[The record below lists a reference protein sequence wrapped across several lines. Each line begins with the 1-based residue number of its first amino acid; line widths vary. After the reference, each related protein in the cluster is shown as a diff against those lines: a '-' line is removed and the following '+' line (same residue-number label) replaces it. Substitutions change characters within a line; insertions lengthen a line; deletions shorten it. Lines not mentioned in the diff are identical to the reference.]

1 MRFLFFLTL
10 ATGLA
15 ACQSK
20 NSRFERLSA
29 DQTGIRFANT
39 ITESDSL
46 NVLEFEYIYNGG
58 GVGVGDFNGDG
69 KPDVFFAGNQ
79 VTSRLYLNKGD
90 FTFDDITK
98 QAGLTTRTWCTGVAV
113 VDINQDGRQDIYVS
127 TIHPDRNKSVPNLLF
142 INTGNDN
149 KGIPHFREMAHEAGL
164 ADSSYSTQA
173 TFLDFDRDGDLDLFL
188 LTNAL
193 ETYNRNTVSG
203 PQNQGRARSRDKLFR
218 NEGVKEGVRSE
229 ERGVRSRPAVG
240 PLPRSLAAGRLLT
253 PSFTDVSEQAG
264 LVHEGWGLSVVVND
278 INNDGWPDIYVA
290 NDFQSND
297 VWLINNQQGGF
308 ENQIAN
314 LLRHQSHNSM
324 GADIADINNDGLND
338 LAVVDMLPDD
348 NLRQKTMFSNVPYD
362 RFQLA
367 RRLGYQPQYIRNMLQ
382 LNRGIAPSSL
392 SSPSSPS
399 SPPNL
404 PLFSDIGYLA
414 GTAATDWSWSALFA
428 DLDNDGL
435 RDLLITNGYRKDIT
449 DLDFT
454 SYNRDV
460 GIFGSDAERRS
471 GLLKR
476 IDELEPVYKPNFL
489 FHNDGKLRF
498 RDVAS
503 EWGLTDKS
511 FTNGTAYADFDS
523 DGDLD
528 LVMNNI
534 NDAAFIYRNHTMETT
549 DDSATHHFLRI
560 NLTGK
565 AGNRE
570 GLGAKIAVW
579 AGGQLH
585 YVEHTRQR
593 GYQSSVES
601 TLHLGLGKAR
611 LIDSLRIWWPSGTGQ
626 TLRALRTNQT
636 LTLNEQQAR
645 PQSVSFMRLQQP
657 AVPLLTDVATSL
669 GLSYEHQED
678 DFVDY
683 KQQQTTLPRKHAQIG
698 PGIAVGDV
706 DGNGF
711 DDLYVAGAAHRGG
724 TFFLQQSN
732 SHFTRRDRPAKGP
745 EETGVLLLD
754 VDSDGDLD
762 LYAVHGSTE
771 FGRNEAMYQDSLYLN
786 DGRGNFHPASN
797 ALPRTIASGSCVV
810 AADYDHDGDLDLFVG
825 GRIVPQRYP
834 ESARSYILRNDS
846 IDGRVRFTDV
856 TTQLAP
862 GLAQLGL
869 VCAALWTDVDNDS
882 WPDLLLAGEFMPIT
896 LYKNT
901 RGRSMTSQAAQQ
913 PALQAAS
920 GFWNSLSAGD
930 FDNDGDMDYVAGN
943 LGLNSR
949 MQASASQPVSVYAA
963 DFDANGSFDPIV
975 TLFNGTTEY
984 ALHPRDALT
993 DQIPSFKKRMTSYAA
1008 YGKLS
1013 LNELLTSDERKQA
1026 LTKQANF
1033 LSSAYVENQEGTLIL
1048 HPLPVDAQFSPIFGA
1063 LTTDLNQDDKLDLVT
1078 IGNDYGTEVL
1088 SGYQDAGLGLC
1099 LLGTGGSG
1107 WRSLSPVQSGLRVD
1121 GDAKALA
1128 SVLLANGQ
1136 LLYVATQNNGPIRAF
1151 KQVNSPVRY
1160 RRATPADEKTGSTAG
1175 TKHVRKTEI
1184 GWGSGYLSQS
1194 SRVIR
1199 Q

>member
-1 MRFLFFLTL
+1 MRFLL
-10 ATGLA
+10 ALALAAGLA
-15 ACQSK
+15 ACQST
-20 NSRFERLSA
+20 NSRFERISA
-29 DQTGIRFANT
+29 SQTGIGFANT

-79 VTSRLYLNKGD
+79 VSSQLYLNKGN
-90 FTFDDITK
+90 FTFSDITK
-98 QAGLTTRTWCTGVAV
+98 QAGVTTQSWCTGVAV
-113 VDINQDGRQDIYVS
+113 ADINQDGREDVYVS
-127 TIHPDRNKSVPNLLF
+127 TIHPDRNRSVPNLLF
-142 INTGNDN
+142 INTGNDAQ
-149 KGIPHFREMAHEAGL
+149 GVPHFREMAHDAGL

-173 TFLDFDRDGDLDLFL
+173 TFLDYDRDGDLDIFL

-193 ETYNRNTVSG
+193 ESYNRNTVSG
-203 PQNQGRARSRDKLFR
+203 PQNQGSARSRDKLFR
-218 NEGVKEGVRSE
+218 NDSAPG
-229 ERGVRSRPAVG
+229 
-240 PLPRSLAAGRLLT
+240 SLH
-253 PSFTDVSEQAG
+253 FTDVSDQAG
-264 LVHEGWGLSVVVND
+264 LVHEGWGLGVVVND
-278 INNDGWPDIYVA
+278 INSDGWPDIYVA

-297 VWLINNQQGGF
+297 VWLINNQRGGF
-308 ENQIAN
+308 ENQIAS
-314 LLRHQSHNSM
+314 LLKHQSHNSM

-348 NLRQKTMFSNVPYD
+348 NLRQKTMFANVPYD
-362 RFQLA
+362 RFQMA
-367 RRLGYQPQYIRNMLQ
+367 QRLGYQPQYIRNMLQ
-382 LNRGIAPSSL
+382 LNRGISSLSPPSSL
-392 SSPSSPS
+392 SSPA
-399 SPPNL
+399 L

-460 GIFGSDAERRS
+460 GTFGSDNDRRS

-489 FHNDGKLRF
+489 FHNEGNLRF
-498 RDVAS
+498 RNVAA

-511 FTNGTAYADFDS
+511 FTNGTAYADFDG

-534 NDAAFIYRNHTMETT
+534 NEPVFIYRNQTVETAGDT
-549 DDSATHHFLRI
+549 STQHFLRI
-560 NLTGK
+560 NLAGK
-565 AGNRE
+565 HGNRE

-593 GYQSSVES
+593 GFQSSTES
-601 TLHLGLGKAR
+601 TIHLGLGKAR
-611 LIDSLRIWWPSGTGQ
+611 QIDSLRIWWPAGSGQ
-626 TLRALRTNQT
+626 TLRSLPANQT
-636 LTLNEQQAR
+636 LTINEPQAQ
-645 PQSVSFMRLQQP
+645 PQPAPFMQLQP
-657 AVPLLTDVATSL
+657 SAVPLFTDVTANL
-669 GLSYEHQED
+669 GLSYTHQEE

-698 PGIAVGDV
+698 PGLAVGDV

-711 DDLYVAGAAHRGG
+711 DDLYIAGASRQGG
-724 TFFLQQSN
+724 TFFLQQAN
-732 SHFTRRDRPAKGP
+732 SHFVRRDRPAKTP

-754 VDSDGDLD
+754 VDGDGDLD
-762 LYAVHGSTE
+762 LYSVHGSTE

-786 DGRGNFHPASN
+786 DGRGNFRSAPN
-797 ALPRTIASGSCVV
+797 ALPRTTASGSCVV

-825 GRIVPQRYP
+825 GRVVPQRYP

-846 IDGRVRFTDV
+846 RNGQVRFTDV
-856 TTQLAP
+856 TMKLAP
-862 GLAQLGL
+862 GLAQIGL
-869 VCAALWTDVDNDS
+869 VCAALWTDVDNDG

-896 LYKNT
+896 LYKN
-901 RGRSMTSQAAQQ
+901 SQGHALTNQATQQ

-920 GFWNSLSAGD
+920 GFWNSLTPGD

-949 MQASASQPVSVYAA
+949 MQATASQPVSVYAA
-963 DFDANGSFDPIV
+963 DFDGNGSFDPIV
-975 TLFNGTTEY
+975 ALFNGSTEY
-984 ALHPRDALT
+984 PLHPRDALT
-993 DQIPSFKKRMTSYAA
+993 DQIPSFKKRMTAYAA

-1013 LNELLTSDERKQA
+1013 LSELLTQDERKQA
-1026 LTKQANF
+1026 LTKRANF
-1033 LSSAYVENQEGTLIL
+1033 LSSAYVENRAGTLIL
-1048 HPLPVDAQFSPIFGA
+1048 HALPVDAQFSPVFGTLA
-1063 LTTDLNQDDKLDLVT
+1063 IDLNQDNRLDLVT
-1078 IGNDYGTEVL
+1078 VGNDYATEVL

-1099 LLGTGGSG
+1099 LLGTAGAG
-1107 WRSLSPVQSGLRVD
+1107 WRSLSPGQSGLRVD

-1136 LLYVATQNNGPIRAF
+1136 LLYVATQNNGPLRAYR
-1151 KQVNSPVRY
+1151 QTNSPARY
-1160 RRATPADEKTGSTAG
+1160 RRVTAAEDKTQLPASHAHK
-1175 TKHVRKTEI
+1175 RKTEA
-1184 GWGSGYLSQS
+1184 GWGGGYLSQS
-1194 SRVIR
+1194 SRVVPL
-1199 Q
+1199 